1 MMKKITNIL
10 LIFVLA
16 FQFTACNDWLTVLP
30 ENEQVSDEYW
40 TSKEEVESVLAAGY
54 KYLRDAVP
62 YLVRWG
68 ELRGGSVYT
77 LYGGNVTG
85 GVIQNFQVTP
95 SDYYMCTWAPLYKV
109 INMSNSVIA
118 NAETVLQ
125 RDATFDEAVM
135 NSYLTEAYFLRAL
148 SYFYIVRNWK
158 EAPLIVDP
166 YETDIIS
173 YEKEK
178 SSEAELIAQI
188 KADITTALGTGAAK
202 EKFEEEWATKGRA
215 TKWALHALMAD
226 VCLWN
231 EEYQTAVMHC
241 NEILDATS
249 AFRPVFVTDPTKWY
263 ELYYPGNSNG
273 SIFEINWD
281 QGTYNQSNTLASG
294 LFGNST
300 PTFRY
305 SEQMMFDWI
314 EETTLTGV
322 NDAVRTV
329 YGGYLPDVLADN
341 YLNANEAYVWKY
353 SGIGIQDQARNTV
366 NEQDA
371 NFIVYRMAEIM
382 LMKAEALVFMS
393 SDTESWSVALDLINQ
408 IRTRSNLPVL
418 EPVLEELSEFD
429 MLDLILHERNMEL
442 AAEGKR
448 WYDLLRVGKASSF
461 KYRSTILI
469 ENVVTYNNTA
479 NPAWI
484 RSVLNNDNALYLP
497 IEASEIVNN
506 RKLVQNPY
514 YDVLN

>member
-1 MMKKITNIL
+1 MKKITNIL

-40 TSKEEVESVLAAGY
+40 SSKEEVESVLAAGY

-62 YLVRWG
+62 NLVRWG
-68 ELRGGSVYT
+68 ELRGGSIFT
-77 LYGGNVTG
+77 TYGGNLP
-85 GVIQNFQVTP
+85 GVELQTFQVTP
-95 SDYYMCTWAPLYKV
+95 DDWPQCSWAPLYKV

-118 NAETVLQ
+118 NAQAVLE

-148 SYFYIVRNWK
+148 SYFYLVRNWK

-188 KADITTALGTGAAK
+188 KADITAALGTGAAK
-202 EKFEEEWATKGRA
+202 EKYEEDWATKGRA

-231 EEYQTAVMHC
+231 EDYQAAVMHC

-249 AFRPVFVTDPTKWY
+249 AFRPVFVTDATKWY

-281 QGTYNQSNTLASG
+281 QGTYNQSNNLASS
-294 LFGNST
+294 LFGNAT
-300 PTFRY
+300 PMYQY
-305 SEQMMFDWI
+305 SEQMVMDWI
-314 EETTLTGV
+314 EETDETGT
-322 NDAVRTV
+322 NDAVRSL
-329 YGGYLPDVLADN
+329 YGGFLPDVVADN
-341 YLNANEAYVWKY
+341 YMNANMGYVWKY
-353 SGIGIQDQARNTV
+353 SGIGMGEQARNTV

-371 NFIVYRMAEIM
+371 NFIVYRMADVM
-382 LMKAEALVFMS
+382 LMKAEAMVFMG
-393 SDTESWSVALDLINQ
+393 SDVESWTVALGLVNQ

-418 EPVLEELSEFD
+418 EPVLEELSQAD
-429 MLDLILHERNMEL
+429 MLEIILHERNMEL

-448 WYDLLRVGKASSF
+448 WYDLLRLGKANGF
-461 KYRSTILI
+461 QYRTQFLI
-469 ENVVTYNNTA
+469 DKVIEYNNTA

-484 RSVLNNDNALYLP
+484 RSVLSNDNALYLP
-497 IEASEIVNN
+497 IEASEILNN

>member
-1 MMKKITNIL
+1 MKKITNIL

-40 TSKEEVESVLAAGY
+40 SSKEEVESVLAAGY

-62 YLVRWG
+62 NLVRWG
-68 ELRGGSVYT
+68 ELRGGSIFT
-77 LYGGNVTG
+77 TYGGNLP
-85 GVIQNFQVTP
+85 GVELQTFQVTP
-95 SDYYMCTWAPLYKV
+95 DDGNQCSWAPLYKV

-118 NAETVLQ
+118 NAQAVLE

-148 SYFYIVRNWK
+148 SYFYLVRNWK

-188 KADITTALGTGAAK
+188 KADITAALGTGAAK
-202 EKFEEEWATKGRA
+202 EKYEEDWATKGRA

-231 EEYQTAVMHC
+231 EDYQAAVMHC

-249 AFRPVFVTDPTKWY
+249 AFRPVFVTDATKWY

-281 QGTYNQSNTLASG
+281 QGTYNQSNNLASS
-294 LFGNST
+294 LFGNAT
-300 PTFRY
+300 PMYQY
-305 SEQMMFDWI
+305 SERMVMDWI
-314 EETTLTGV
+314 EETDETGT
-322 NDAVRTV
+322 NDAVRSL
-329 YGGYLPDVLADN
+329 YGGFLPDVVADN
-341 YLNANEAYVWKY
+341 YMNANMGYVWKY
-353 SGIGIQDQARNTV
+353 SGIGMGEQARNTV

-371 NFIVYRMAEIM
+371 NFIVYRMADVM
-382 LMKAEALVFMS
+382 LMKAEAMVFMG
-393 SDTESWSVALDLINQ
+393 SDVESWTVALGLVNQ

-418 EPVLEELSEFD
+418 EPVLEELSQAD
-429 MLDLILHERNMEL
+429 MLEIILHERNMEL

-448 WYDLLRVGKASSF
+448 WYDLLRLGKANGF
-461 KYRSTILI
+461 QYRTQFLI
-469 ENVVTYNNTA
+469 DKVIEYNNTA

-484 RSVLNNDNALYLP
+484 RSVLSNDNALYLP
-497 IEASEIVNN
+497 IEASEILNN